1 MNKVKSNI
9 GEKVQALFGYLLTN
23 FMRHIH
29 NSIEINSNS
38 VESFNLKQFIQYLIL
53 FIFNF
58 IIKSYII
65 FFIIII
71 IIVIIIFIA
80 IIFVMI

>member
-1 MNKVKSNI
+1 MNKVISKI
-9 GEKVQALFGYLLTN
+9 GEKVQVMFDYLLTN

-38 VESFNLKQFIQYLIL
+38 AESFNLKQFIQYLIL

-65 FFIIII
+65 FFLII
-71 IIVIIIFIA
+71 IIIFIA
-80 IIFVMI
+80 IIIFVMI

>member
-1 MNKVKSNI
+1 M
-9 GEKVQALFGYLLTN
+9 FDYLLTK

-38 VESFNLKQFIQYLIL
+38 AESFNLKQFIQYLIL

-65 FFIIII
+65 FFLIIILIFIAIMFVIIII
-71 IIVIIIFIA
+71 IKLI
-80 IIFVMI
+80 